1 MIKTIIIYGI
11 VWLAGVWFGYA
22 IGSAP
27 THNDWD

>member
-1 MIKTIIIYGI
+1 MKALIIYSI

-27 THNDWD
+27 TRNDWD